1 MSYSFFPSPTHAL
14 LSPSSRPTIT
24 EPAHLSHSP
33 SPRSSLLYSPS
44 HLRLGSR
51 DLDKLLGKAAK
62 LEAQIL
68 KEPINVRAYQRKW
81 YADYQAKSVPIMKS
95 GKAKLLPIIKKEQLK
110 SPGESP
116 KRRVI
121 RVSPGPADRLG
132 ESTSGVQ
139 SRRVRIRRKQ
149 SEHELDK
156 ITALCSTEETAR
168 PKPEGRSV
176 SPELRV
182 KQP

>member
-14 LSPSSRPTIT
+14 LSPSSRPAVT

-68 KEPINVRAYQRKW
+68 KEPVNVRAYQRKW
-81 YADYQAKSVPIMKS
+81 YADYQAKSAPSMKS
-95 GKAKLLPIIKKEQLK
+95 AGRKLLPLTRKG
-110 SPGESP
+110 SPGESV
-116 KRRVI
+116 KRHVI
-121 RVSPGPADRLG
+121 RVSPDPGERLG
-132 ESTSGVQ
+132 DSGSGAQ
-139 SRRVRIRRKQ
+139 PRRVRMRRKQ
-149 SEHELDK
+149 SEQELGN
-156 ITALCSTEETAR
+156 ILALCSTEETTR
-168 PKPEGRSV
+168 RKPGGRST
-176 SPELRV
+176 SPQ
-182 KQP
+182 QP